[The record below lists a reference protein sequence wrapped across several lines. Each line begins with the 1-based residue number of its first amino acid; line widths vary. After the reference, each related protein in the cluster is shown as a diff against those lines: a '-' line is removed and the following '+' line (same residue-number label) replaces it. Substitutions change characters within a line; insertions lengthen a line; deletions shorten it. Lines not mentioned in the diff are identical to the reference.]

1 MRMNWQLWNYYHRC
15 GHKPDFWQRLFKL
28 MRENRTASNNPG
40 VKQLLFARMACE
52 AAQEDLTEFFEMWG
66 FFVPVDTQLD
76 QYGSYQYTV
85 TENMIKETKQAMAKY
100 PKKAKPFY
108 YLEDRK
114 AGDEGLDT
122 TPPDV
127 GYYTQFQTIRPITKD
142 IKGYINGREVTITNG
157 DEAVAF
163 ELREKDANGKLLYFS
178 TFTKFEIPLAVSL
191 TYAKLY
197 AVQADGKR
205 INLEE

>member
-1 MRMNWQLWNYYHRC
+1 M
-15 GHKPDFWQRLFKL
+15 
-28 MRENRTASNNPG
+28 
-40 VKQLLFARMACE
+40 
-52 AAQEDLTEFFEMWG
+52 
-66 FFVPVDTQLD
+66 
-76 QYGSYQYTV
+76 
-85 TENMIKETKQAMAKY
+85 
-100 PKKAKPFY
+100 
-108 YLEDRK
+108 
-114 AGDEGLDT
+114 
-122 TPPDV
+122 
-127 GYYTQFQTIRPITKD
+127 
-142 IKGYINGREVTITNG
+142 TITNG